1 MKFLI
6 TGHAGFIGFS
16 LVDKLIE
23 DKNNRVIGLDNFN
36 NYYDVKLKKKRVNL
50 LKKKSKRFS
59 NFKSFNCDIRNE
71 KKLRKIFLSNKF
83 DIVIHLAAQAGIR
96 YTLKKPREY
105 ITNNI
110 LGFFNIIDLS
120 KSQKVKKFI
129 YASSSSV
136 YGNSKKKF
144 SKETDNVNKPLQ
156 IYAASKVSNELI
168 AHAYSHLYNLSTTGI
183 RFFTVY
189 GPWGRP
195 DMAIYKFTKKILKN
209 KKITLYNQGKNFR
222 DFTYI
227 DDVTKGIVKI
237 LKYKDKKKEKYKIV
251 NIGNNK
257 PVRTLKMLNSLE
269 KLIGKKSKKIMFK
282 NINADT
288 IRTGANINLLKEKY
302 KVRVNTRITH
312 GLKNFV
318 NWYKNFI

>member
-1 MKFLI
+1 MKYLV

-23 DKNNRVIGLDNFN
+23 GKNNRVIGIDNFN
-36 NYYDVKLKKKRVNL
+36 NYYDVKLKQKRVNL

-71 KKLRKIFLSNKF
+71 KKLRKIFLRNKF

-144 SKETDNVNKPLQ
+144 FKETDNVNKPLQ

-168 AHAYSHLYNLSTTGI
+168 AHAYSHLYNLNTTGI

-227 DDVTKGIVKI
+227 DDVTKGIIKI
-237 LKYKDKKKEKYKIV
+237 LKYRDKKKEKYKIV

-257 PVRTLKMLNSLE
+257 PIRTLKMLNSLE

-282 NINADT
+282 NIKADT
-288 IRTGANINLLKEKY
+288 IRTGANINLLKAKY
-302 KVRVNTRITH
+302 KVRTNTRITD

-318 NWYKNFI
+318 NWYKNLI

>member
-1 MKFLI
+1 
-6 TGHAGFIGFS
+6 
-16 LVDKLIE
+16 
-23 DKNNRVIGLDNFN
+23 
-36 NYYDVKLKKKRVNL
+36 
-50 LKKKSKRFS
+50 
-59 NFKSFNCDIRNE
+59 
-71 KKLRKIFLSNKF
+71 
-83 DIVIHLAAQAGIR
+83 LAAQAGIR